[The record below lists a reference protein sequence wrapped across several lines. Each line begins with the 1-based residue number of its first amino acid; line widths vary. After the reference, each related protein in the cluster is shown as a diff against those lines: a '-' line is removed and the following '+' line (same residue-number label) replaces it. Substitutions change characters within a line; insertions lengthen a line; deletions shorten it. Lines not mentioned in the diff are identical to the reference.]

1 MKTQHTPGPWRTGGC
16 GDDGW
21 RMIIGAQTRFL
32 TAYKETYLTDIAA
45 TSCSDNPEEDLA
57 NARLIASAPDL
68 LAALENQVNCWEA
81 MLEHALRL
89 EDSGMAYS
97 CRNAIHHA
105 RAAIA
110 KATGGAA

>member
-1 MKTQHTPGPWRTGGC
+1 MNPTDEITRINQTEVPASPRAAHTPGPWYLNPRGWVVQSTG
-16 GDDGW
+16 D
-21 RMIIGAQTRFL
+21 IVTRL
-32 TAYKETYLTDIAA
+32 ECSYNKEAD
-45 TSCSDNPEEDLA
+45 
-57 NARLIASAPDL
+57 ARLIAAAPEL

-110 KATGGAA
+110 KAKGGAL

>member
-57 NARLIASAPDL
+57 NARLIASAPTMFDYLTL
-68 LAALENQVNCWEA
+68 LALRGDNEA
-81 MLEHALRL
+81 HE
-89 EDSGMAYS
+89 
-97 CRNAIHHA
+97 IIKK
-105 RAAIA
+105 IA
-110 KATGGAA
+110 GS

>member
-1 MKTQHTPGPWRTGGC
+1 MQKIKASGIPFC
-16 GDDGW
+16 GSYRDA
-21 RMIIGAQTRFL
+21 IAE
-32 TAYKETYLTDIAA
+32 KEYNIDQCNVRIAELEA
-45 TSCSDNPEEDLA
+45 I
-57 NARLIASAPDL
+57 NADL

-110 KATGGAA
+110 KATTTK